1 MAGQWALLGNIV
13 ITGAYAAIT
22 VAIVVPVWR
31 AGQLF
36 TNRLATATALIFF
49 SCAVGHAF
57 HAAAHWQAVMTSAAM
72 PGMHAQSWSLWP
84 SAAWDVVTAAVGV
97 YYWSL
102 RRGYGVLLG
111 PGALFVDPEEQK
123 RLSDIEVRER
133 VAAARA
139 GAEAERDAHAAM
151 LQAVITNSQ
160 SLIYVKDLDGKF
172 LLVNDAFERS
182 FGVTSAEILG
192 ETDDYLD
199 PQRAAQWQANDRA
212 ARDGAVRVEEV
223 AESGGH
229 QHVYE
234 SVKFPLFD
242 AAGALYGVCGVA
254 LDVTGLRRAAED
266 AERARDEAVA
276 QSQVKSEFLATMSH
290 EIRTPMNGV
299 LGLSSLLMTTSL
311 TDAQRRYTAGIHSAG
326 TALLTVINDILDV
339 SKIEAGKL
347 VLEHDDFDLP
357 AVLTEVAALVTPAA
371 ADKSLTVVTRRG
383 PGLPVTVRGDGG
395 RIRQILLNLAGNAV
409 KFTAQGSVTIRAD
422 LDPAGPTT
430 VRFEVTDTGIG
441 IAAADAERLF
451 EPFTQADASTTRTYG
466 GTGLGLAICRQ
477 LTEVMGGTLGV
488 DSEPGQGST
497 FWCVIPFEAAATGS
511 GAAAAP
517 DAGGLRVLVVGDSP
531 DDTALHADLRRWQM
545 RPTATPTSAE
555 AVHTLRDAA
564 RRGRPFDVLLIDAA
578 ADIGD
583 ADALAR
589 QVTAD
594 PDVPTVH
601 IITMNS
607 TGPDA
612 AATAGAGP
620 HTRLAKPVHR
630 SQLFDLL
637 AQSMTAPRTA
647 PVAVAPVSPAPA
659 APAPS
664 PGSRGRVLLVEDNDL
679 NQMVAVGIL
688 TGLGYRT
695 DVAGDGAQA
704 VEMAAATSYDAILM
718 DCRMPRMDG
727 FTATAR
733 LREREGDGPRTPIIA
748 MTASA
753 LVADRERCLAAGMD
767 DYLAKPVS
775 PAELQQTL
783 DKWLTGSTGT
793 AVPDTADDDGGDD
806 PIGRRL
812 RELSGDGASGGP
824 DLVARLVTSFV
835 ERAPHHVAAIAA
847 GLDAGDTTAV
857 ENQAHSLK
865 GAAGTIGATA
875 FAAVCDR
882 LETAGRCGDLTGT
895 AGDLVELRAE
905 LSRVQ
910 RRLRSVG
917 QPQPA

>member
-1 MAGQWALLGNIV
+1 MAGQWALVGNIV
-13 ITGAYAAIT
+13 ITLAYVAIT
-22 VAIVVPVWR
+22 VAVVVPVWR

-36 TNRLATATALIFF
+36 TNRLAGATALIFF

-57 HAAAHWQAVMTSAAM
+57 HAASYWQAGMA
-72 PGMHAQSWSLWP
+72 GMHTPQSWSVWP
-84 SAAWDVVTAAVGV
+84 SAAWDVFTAGVGV

-111 PGALFVDPEEQK
+111 SGALYVDPEEQK
-123 RLSDIEVRER
+123 RLADIEVREQ
-133 VAAARA
+133 VAAGRA
-139 GAEAERDAHAAM
+139 AAEAERDAHAAM
-151 LQAVITNSQ
+151 LQAVIANSQ
-160 SLIYVKDLDGKF
+160 SLIYVKDLDGRF
-172 LLVNDAFERS
+172 LLVNDAFERN
-182 FGVTSAEILG
+182 FGVTAADVIG

-199 PQRAAQWQANDRA
+199 PRWAPVWQANDRA
-212 ARDGAVRVEEV
+212 ARDGAARFEET
-223 AESGGH
+223 AESGGVT
-229 QHVYE
+229 HVYE

-242 AAGALYGVCGVA
+242 ATGTLYAVCGVS
-254 LDVTGLRRAAED
+254 LDVTGLRRAA
-266 AERARDEAVA
+266 
-276 QSQVKSEFLATMSH
+276 QSQVKSDFLATMSH

-299 LGLSSLLMTTSL
+299 LGLSSLLMGTSL
-311 TDAQRRYTAGIHSAG
+311 TPAQQRYASGIHSAG
-326 TALLTVINDILDV
+326 TALLSVINDILDV

-357 AVLTEVAALVTPAA
+357 TVLTEVAGRVGPAA
-371 ADKSLTVVTRRG
+371 ADKGVTVVTHRG
-383 PGLPVTVRGDGG
+383 PGLPATVRGDGG

-422 LDPAGPTT
+422 LDPAGSGTAGGT
-430 VRFEVTDTGIG
+430 RVRLEVSDTGIG
-441 IAAADAERLF
+441 IDAHDAHRLF

-477 LTEVMGGTLGV
+477 LTEAMGGTIGV
-488 DSEPGQGST
+488 DSEPGHGST
-497 FWCVIPFEAAATGS
+497 FWCVIAFAAAAGAGS
-511 GAAAAP
+511 SAAP
-517 DAGGLRVLVVGDSP
+517 DAGGLRILVVGDTP
-531 DDTALHADLRRWQM
+531 GDAVLQDDLRRWRM
-545 RPTATPTSAE
+545 CPAATPTGEE
-555 AVHTLRDAA
+555 AVQVLRDAA
-564 RRGRPFDVLLIDAA
+564 LRGRPFDVLLIDAA
-578 ADIGD
+578 SGAGNADG
-583 ADALAR
+583 LVR

-594 PDVPTVH
+594 PGIPGVH

-607 TGPDA
+607 TAPVPASAPADDGSG
-612 AATAGAGP
+612 T
-620 HTRLAKPVHR
+620 HTHLAKPVHR

-637 AQSMTAPRTA
+637 AQSMTRLAPTPA
-647 PVAVAPVSPAPA
+647 PVTPA
-659 APAPS
+659 APPPVPA
-664 PGSRGRVLLVEDNDL
+664 GSKGRVLLVEDNDL

-695 DVAGDGAQA
+695 DVAGDGLQA
-704 VEMAAATSYDAILM
+704 VEMAAAAPYDAILM

-783 DKWLTGSTGT
+783 TRWLTGHGD
-793 AVPDTADDDGGDD
+793 PDTTGPSAYGGDD

-812 RELSGDGASGGP
+812 QELAGDGTRGGA
-824 DLVARLVTSFV
+824 DLVARLVASFV

-847 GLDAGDTTAV
+847 GVDAADAQVV
-857 ENQAHSLK
+857 EDQAHSLK
-865 GAAGTIGATA
+865 GAAGTVGATG
-875 FAAVCDR
+875 FADICQRLEDRGRSGDVSTGAADDLHALHTELPRVQDR
-882 LETAGRCGDLTGT
+882 LRTA
-895 AGDLVELRAE
+895 
-905 LSRVQ
+905 VQ
-910 RRLRSVG
+910 QQ